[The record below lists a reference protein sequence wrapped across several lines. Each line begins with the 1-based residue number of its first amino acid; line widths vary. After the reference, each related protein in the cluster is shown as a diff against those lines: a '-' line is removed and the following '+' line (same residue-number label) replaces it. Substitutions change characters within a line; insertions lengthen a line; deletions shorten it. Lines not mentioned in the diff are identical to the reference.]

1 MTTSTD
7 TIALSIRNLDASY
20 GDHHALKDVSLDIPA
35 RQVTAFIGPSG
46 CGKSTFLRCL
56 NRMNDVI
63 PGFRMSGRV
72 LVDGED
78 IADPRTSLEALRKKV
93 GMVFQ
98 KSNPFPMTIRENVTF
113 GPRMAGVRDKAA
125 LERILER
132 ALRQADMWE
141 EAKNRLDRS
150 AIDMSGGQ
158 QQRLCIAR
166 TLANDPE
173 IILMDEPASA
183 LDPISTAKIEET
195 VRDLRK
201 QYTIVIVT
209 HNLQQA
215 ARCSDRTAF
224 FLMGKIV
231 EEGPTGEIFQRPK
244 KRETEDYVSGK
255 FG

>member
-1 MTTSTD
+1 
-7 TIALSIRNLDASY
+7 
-20 GDHHALKDVSLDIPA
+20 
-35 RQVTAFIGPSG
+35 
-46 CGKSTFLRCL
+46 

-63 PGFRMSGRV
+63 PGFRMEGRI

-78 IADPRTSLEALRKKV
+78 IADPRVSLEALRKKV

-98 KSNPFPMTIRENVTF
+98 KSNPFPMSIRENVTF
-113 GPRMAGVRDKAA
+113 GPRMAGLRNRES

-132 ALRQADMWE
+132 ALRQADIWE

-183 LDPISTAKIEET
+183 LDPISTAKVEET
-195 VRDLRK
+195 IRELRK
-201 QYTIVIVT
+201 QYTIIIVT
-209 HNLQQA
+209 HNMQQA

-224 FLMGKIV
+224 FLLGELV

-244 KRETEDYVSGK
+244 RRETEDYVSGK